1 MTDARDKLRAASNLI
16 EGVRGFFISAGYIQS
31 ARFLQ
36 NALNLLS
43 DQVGGTSRFV
53 RQTTLTHKP
62 RAQNRRL
69 RPGAGIE
76 KQLFHVQ
83 LFREAGS
90 REGKAGCPL
99 GGP

>member
-1 MTDARDKLRAASNLI
+1 MTGQARRASPTWGHLKVCAPN
-16 EGVRGFFISAGYIQS
+16 
-31 ARFLQ
+31 
-36 NALNLLS
+36 NANS
-43 DQVGGTSRFV
+43 D
-53 RQTTLTHKP
+53 KP

-69 RPGAGIE
+69 RPGGCIE